1 MSAAELSA
9 LHAWAQLLQ
18 TVALSV
24 IFIGAVI
31 ATYLTGDVLRRL
43 GPDKGT
49 LIPREGLALEA
60 VPPNVELSD
69 LRTGA
74 SATLHELRGT
84 RVMLLFLSETC
95 EPCDTLKPYLG
106 WQAAK
111 NKDTRFIAV
120 VDEGTGENSLQTIDE
135 RVWIVEDRGHELAE
149 AFEVRKMP
157 FVYVIDRN
165 GQVSMRAVTNTRL
178 DLEDALDGA
187 GHLQQTA
194 WVPVEDGR

>member
-1 MSAAELSA
+1 MSGLPIAWELVQSVLLVGSALLLAGLTYNLASILRRIGPESPPDSLLRLGAAAPELRSRDVRTGQPMVLAELSRAGCPA
-9 LHAWAQLLQ
+9 L
-18 TVALSV
+18 
-24 IFIGAVI
+24 I
-31 ATYLTGDVLRRL
+31 A
-43 GPDKGT
+43 
-49 LIPREGLALEA
+49 
-60 VPPNVELSD
+60 
-69 LRTGA
+69 
-74 SATLHELRGT
+74 
-84 RVMLLFLSETC
+84 FLSPGCRTC
-95 EPCDTLKPYLG
+95 VQEVSGLNKL
-106 WQAAK
+106 AAK
-111 NKDTRFIAV
+111 DMDLVVIAV

-149 AFEVRKMP
+149 AFEVRKIP